1 MDEAP
6 SLCYELHRV
15 QQPSDLGTDRYEP
28 EFQAKCLAF
37 NLKVT
42 AAIDDGH

>member
-6 SLCYELHRV
+6 SLCCELYRV
-15 QQPSDLGTDRYEP
+15 QQPSDLGTDRYET

-42 AAIDDGH
+42 AAIDNGL